1 MKYKPDFHPKTTLPL
16 GNARKM
22 EEAAPLSNCP
32 TSMSLKKVKRIKGDG
47 GGIGRKPDQCD
58 LTNHC
63 PPQRPG
69 AQLGLRGVTTTL
81 GPSAIIIIIL
91 TITVH
96 NILFQG
102 NFWMMTF

>member
-1 MKYKPDFHPKTTLPL
+1 MPGKWKKQPP
-16 GNARKM
+16 
-22 EEAAPLSNCP
+22 CP
-32 TSMSLKKVKRIKGDG
+32 TSMSLKMVKRIKGDG

-81 GPSAIIIIIL
+81 GPSAIMIIIL
-91 TITVH
+91 AIIVH
-96 NILFQG
+96 NIVFQG